1 MLMKNIES
9 RKMVLMNLF
18 VGKGW
23 RHQYRGQ
30 TYGYSQEGEG
40 GTNGENSIDFSLLR
54 DQNWISCIADIFLTI

>member
-9 RKMVLMNLF
+9 RKMILMNLF

-23 RHQYRGQ
+23 RHQYRGR
-30 TYGYSQEGEG
+30 TCGYSQEGEG